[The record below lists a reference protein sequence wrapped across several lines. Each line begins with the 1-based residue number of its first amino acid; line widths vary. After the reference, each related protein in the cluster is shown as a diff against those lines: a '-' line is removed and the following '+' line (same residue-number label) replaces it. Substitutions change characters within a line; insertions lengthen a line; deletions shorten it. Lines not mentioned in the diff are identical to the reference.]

1 MSSEMSRQ
9 EEKVNK
15 WLGYINGH
23 IEGTKRRQ
31 RYSLETPLR
40 VSYTDEGH
48 AAIRQEVMEV
58 DDCYVVTIPIRV
70 IEGFVKTQE
79 WYEDNRQGFA
89 RDKLDHIIRAH
100 HAEVAVREDNPAVQK
115 AYAEYRLLLKLSTSD
130 NVDPFVQPRRR
141 GY

>member
-1 MSSEMSRQ
+1 MSRQ
-9 EEKVNK
+9 EEKVIE
-15 WLGYINGH
+15 WLDYVNGH

-31 RYSLETPLR
+31 RYCAEYPLSVTLCSPHET
-40 VSYTDEGH
+40 V
-48 AAIRQEVMEV
+48 RQEVMEV
-58 DDCYVVTIPIRV
+58 DECYVVTIPIRV